1 MLWLAAGAVTLGLLL
16 VSARLFANASVDTI
30 KSILRWLAA
39 ILGIAL
45 LGFLLVTGKGSQ
57 ALFALLFLGPL
68 IHNGY
73 KRWQA
78 QKTFS
83 QGGRPTGGQGSRV
96 ETRSLRMELDHDSGT
111 MHGTILAGP
120 WRGRDLAELTLAEL
134 LAFWRDCRADDAE
147 SVPLVE
153 AWLDRAFPQWRQ
165 GEGSERASTPPP
177 AGGRMTRAEALSVL
191 GLAEGA
197 SEAAIRAAYVRLMQA
212 AHPDRGGS
220 AWLAA
225 RLNEAREVLVGR

>member
-1 MLWLAAGAVTLGLLL
+1 MLWLVAGVLTLGFLL
-16 VSARLFANASVDTI
+16 VSARLFANAKPETI

-39 ILGIAL
+39 ILGIGL
-45 LGFLLVTGKGSQ
+45 LGFLLVTGKGGQ

-68 IHNGY
+68 IHNGW

-83 QGGRPTGGQGSRV
+83 QGGRPSGGQGSRV

-134 LAFWRDCRADDAE
+134 LAFWRDCRADDPE

-153 AWLDRAFPQWRQ
+153 AWLDRSFPDWRQ
-165 GEGSERASTPPP
+165 DEGSERASTPPP
-177 AGGRMTRAEALSVL
+177 PGGRMTRAEALSVL
-191 GLAEGA
+191 GLQEGA